1 MTNLGNSAASRDIAY
16 HVHGF
21 TNMRKHEETGPQI
34 ITRGSGIYV
43 YDDNDKPYIEGLAGL
58 WCSSL
63 GFGEERLVE
72 AAAAEMRRLP
82 YYHGFASK
90 TTNVTIDLAERLVTM
105 APVKMSKA
113 LFANSGSEATDL
125 AVKLIWYY
133 HNAIGK
139 PEKKK
144 IISRIKGYHG
154 ITVCSASLTGL
165 PHLHNAFDLPIDQH
179 ALVLDGRR
187 RAAAA
192 AGRRRCSCC
201 SCCMNSMNH
210 HEFP

>member
-1 MTNLGNSAASRDIAY
+1 ARFFLFGYTTPSVISQAALSFTLVSGPLDTIHLNISICVLLLGRQHYHASSRAHNQSDLQMTNLGNSAASRDIAY
-16 HVHGF
+16 HVHGY
-21 TNMRKHEETGPQI
+21 TNLRKHEETGPQI

-139 PEKKK
+139 P
-144 IISRIKGYHG
+144 
-154 ITVCSASLTGL
+154 
-165 PHLHNAFDLPIDQH
+165 
-179 ALVLDGRR
+179 
-187 RAAAA
+187 
-192 AGRRRCSCC
+192 
-201 SCCMNSMNH
+201 
-210 HEFP
+210 